1 MTKHIQRKFASGE
14 RIEANDEA
22 SAAQMQEPTVEQ
34 TTWEVRRERQ
44 IAEPK
49 PKRQSHREQNLDHQ
63 QWQREW
69 GGENPA
75 HLYFATAAADL
86 LAKRLGPQLGRLL
99 ALADKTDV
107 NMIFDL
113 LREAEVAAEVAS
125 TAASTVAGIEDE
137 PPLPIMH

>member
-49 PKRQSHREQNLDHQ
+49 PKRQSHR
-63 QWQREW
+63 
-69 GGENPA
+69 
-75 HLYFATAAADL
+75 
-86 LAKRLGPQLGRLL
+86 
-99 ALADKTDV
+99 
-107 NMIFDL
+107 
-113 LREAEVAAEVAS
+113 
-125 TAASTVAGIEDE
+125 
-137 PPLPIMH
+137 